1 MTYLFL
7 LIALF
12 AVELLYF
19 KLARHFN
26 IIDKPNERSSHSRVT
41 LRGGGVIFY
50 IGVLFNFILEGFQNP
65 WFFIGLTLI
74 TIISF
79 ADDIRPQSKKLRL
92 TVHFVSMG
100 MMFYQWGLY
109 SEKWY
114 FTLIALVVCTGI
126 LNAYNFMDGINGI
139 TGIYSLVVIGALWNI
154 NTYQVHFVENNV
166 VYAVILALIVFNF
179 FNFRTRAKCFAGDV
193 GAVSIAFIILF
204 LLGLL
209 IIKTGDF
216 SYIVLLVVYGID
228 SVLTIVHRL
237 MLRDNI
243 FLPHRKHVFQLM
255 ANELK
260 IPHVLVSAIYAFL
273 QAIIVVG
280 FILCKNYSYWY
291 LGTVILILSLCYF
304 VFKKKYFY
312 LHERLLNTDNKL

>member
-92 TVHFVSMG
+92 SVHFVAMG

-109 SEKWY
+109 SEQWY

-139 TGIYSLVVIGALWNI
+139 TGIYSLVVIGALWYI

-166 VYAVILALIVFNF
+166 VYAVILALIVFNY

-209 IIKTGDF
+209 IIKTGNF

-237 MLRDNI
+237 ILRDNI

-260 IPHVLVSAIYAFL
+260 IPHVMVSSIYAFL

-291 LGTVILILSLCYF
+291 LGTIIVIMSISYLL
-304 VFKKKYFY
+304 FKMKYFY
-312 LHERLLNTDNKL
+312 LHER

>member
-92 TVHFVSMG
+92 TIHFVAMG
-100 MMFYQWGLY
+100 LMFYQWGLY
-109 SEKWY
+109 SEQWY

-139 TGIYSLVVIGALWNI
+139 TGIYSLVVIGALWYI
-154 NTYQVHFVENNV
+154 NSYQVHFVENNV
-166 VYAVILALIVFNF
+166 VYAVILALIVFNY

-228 SVLTIVHRL
+228 TVLTIVHRL
-237 MLRDNI
+237 ILRDNI

-260 IPHVLVSAIYAFL
+260 IPHVMVSSIYAFL

-291 LGTVILILSLCYF
+291 LGTIIVILSISYLL
-304 VFKKKYFY
+304 FKMKYFY
-312 LHERLLNTDNKL
+312 LHER

>member
-74 TIISF
+74 TFISF

-92 TVHFVSMG
+92 SVHFVAMG
-100 MMFYQWGLY
+100 LMFYQWGLY
-109 SEKWY
+109 SQQWY
-114 FTLIALVVCTGI
+114 FTLIALVICTGI

-139 TGIYSLVVIGALWNI
+139 TGIYSLVVMGALWYI
-154 NTYQVHFVENNV
+154 NTYQVYFVENNV
-166 VYAVILALIVFNF
+166 VYAVILALFVFNF

-228 SVLTIVHRL
+228 SVLTFVHRL
-237 MLRDNI
+237 ILRDNI

-260 IPHVLVSAIYAFL
+260 IPHVMVSSIYAFL

-291 LGTVILILSLCYF
+291 LGTIIVILSISYLL
-304 VFKKKYFY
+304 FKMKYFY
-312 LHERLLNTDNKL
+312 LHER

>member
-74 TIISF
+74 TFISF

-92 TVHFVSMG
+92 TIHFVAMG
-100 MMFYQWGLY
+100 LMFYQWGLY
-109 SEKWY
+109 SQQWY
-114 FTLIALVVCTGI
+114 FTLIALVICTGI

-139 TGIYSLVVIGALWNI
+139 TGIYSLVVMGALWYI
-154 NTYQVHFVENNV
+154 NTYQVYFVENNV
-166 VYAVILALIVFNF
+166 VYAVILALFVFNF

-237 MLRDNI
+237 ILRDNI

-260 IPHVLVSAIYAFL
+260 IPHVMVSSIYAFL

-291 LGTVILILSLCYF
+291 LGTIIVIMSISYLL
-304 VFKKKYFY
+304 FKMKYFY
-312 LHERLLNTDNKL
+312 LHER

>member
-92 TVHFVSMG
+92 TIHFVAMG
-100 MMFYQWGLY
+100 LMFYQWGLY
-109 SEKWY
+109 SEQWY

-139 TGIYSLVVIGALWNI
+139 TGIYSLVVIGALWYI

-166 VYAVILALIVFNF
+166 VYAVILALIVFNY

-209 IIKTGDF
+209 IIKTGNF

-237 MLRDNI
+237 ILRDNI

-260 IPHVLVSAIYAFL
+260 IPHVMVSSIYAFL

-291 LGTVILILSLCYF
+291 LGTIIVILSISYLL
-304 VFKKKYFY
+304 FKMKYFY
-312 LHERLLNTDNKL
+312 LHER

>member
-92 TVHFVSMG
+92 SVHFVAMG

-109 SEKWY
+109 SEQWY

-139 TGIYSLVVIGALWNI
+139 TGIYSLVVIGALWYI

-166 VYAVILALIVFNF
+166 VYAVILALIVFNY

-209 IIKTGDF
+209 IIKTGNF

-237 MLRDNI
+237 ILRDNI

-260 IPHVLVSAIYAFL
+260 IPHVMVSSIYAFL

-291 LGTVILILSLCYF
+291 LGTIIVILSISYLL
-304 VFKKKYFY
+304 FKMKYFY
-312 LHERLLNTDNKL
+312 LHER

>member
-92 TVHFVSMG
+92 TIHFVAMG
-100 MMFYQWGLY
+100 LMFYQWGLY
-109 SEKWY
+109 SEQWY

-139 TGIYSLVVIGALWNI
+139 TGIYSLVVIGALWYI
-154 NTYQVHFVENNV
+154 NSYQVHFVENNV
-166 VYAVILALIVFNF
+166 VYAVILALIVFNY

-237 MLRDNI
+237 ILRENI
-243 FLPHRKHVFQLM
+243 FLPHRKHAFQLM

-260 IPHVLVSAIYAFL
+260 IPHVLVSSIYAFL

-291 LGTVILILSLCYF
+291 LGTVILILSLCYL

-312 LHERLLNTDNKL
+312 LHEW

>member
-1 MTYLFL
+1 
-7 LIALF
+7 
-12 AVELLYF
+12 
-19 KLARHFN
+19 
-26 IIDKPNERSSHSRVT
+26 
-41 LRGGGVIFY
+41 
-50 IGVLFNFILEGFQNP
+50 
-65 WFFIGLTLI
+65 
-74 TIISF
+74 
-79 ADDIRPQSKKLRL
+79 
-92 TVHFVSMG
+92 MG

-312 LHERLLNTDNKL
+312 LHERLLNTDNII

>member
-92 TVHFVSMG
+92 TIHFVAMG
-100 MMFYQWGLY
+100 LMFYQWGLY
-109 SEKWY
+109 SEQWY

-139 TGIYSLVVIGALWNI
+139 TGIYSLVVIGALWYI
-154 NTYQVHFVENNV
+154 NSYQVHFVENNV
-166 VYAVILALIVFNF
+166 VYAVILALIVFNY

-237 MLRDNI
+237 ILRDNI

-260 IPHVLVSAIYAFL
+260 IPHVMVSSIYAFL

-291 LGTVILILSLCYF
+291 LGTIIVILSISYLL
-304 VFKKKYFY
+304 FKMKYFY
-312 LHERLLNTDNKL
+312 LHER